1 MKKIILLLTALF
13 FLSSP
18 ASFAGTGNNLSLSI
32 SKQLHLPAHLKTK
45 KLNEK
50 VNVQF
55 KVLPG
60 GNILLLNV
68 NTDHK
73 ELKAYIQQ
81 QFPKIIMSGL
91 KPEGTYF
98 IDINFKVL

>member
-1 MKKIILLLTALF
+1 MKKIIVLLTALF
-13 FLSSP
+13 FLNSG
-18 ASFAGTGNNLSLSI
+18 AFAETGNNLSNSI
-32 SKQLHLPAHLKTK
+32 SKQLHLPAYLKTK

-60 GNILLLNV
+60 GNILLVNV
-68 NTDHK
+68 NTDHP
-73 ELKAYIQQ
+73 ELKAYIMK
-81 QFPKIIMSGL
+81 QFPKIVMTDL

-98 IDINFKVL
+98 IDINFRVL